1 MKIYLTEYIHEK
13 AYNKLNEYF
22 EIVDNPKVCDGVITR
37 NITIDKEWMDNAPN
51 LKIIAIHGTGTDSV
65 DLNEATKRGI
75 VYFNVPNENSL
86 SVAELNVALMLD
98 ISRNINKGIN
108 HTLDGNP
115 ELAPRYLSGYE
126 ISNKT
131 VGFIGLGVIAQ
142 KTAEIL
148 YKGFNMHILGWSRS
162 KKNIEY
168 IKEVEL
174 DELLASSDYVVLG
187 LSLNNETRYILDY
200 DKLSKMKKDSFL
212 INTARG
218 ALVKVEDLIK
228 ILSENRILGYAA
240 DVFEVEPIH
249 NSNPLLKHN
258 VIALPHIGANT
269 DEALYRVGIKC
280 VNKLIKYFNL

>member
-13 AYNKLNEYF
+13 AYDKLNEYF
-22 EIVDNPKVCDGVITR
+22 EIVDDPKVCDGVITR
-37 NITIDKEWMDNAPN
+37 NITINKEWMDNAPN

-65 DLNEATKRGI
+65 DLKEAEKRGI

-98 ISRNINKGIN
+98 VSRNINKGIN
-108 HTLDGNP
+108 HTLAGNP

-148 YKGFNMHILGWSRS
+148 YEGFNMNILGWSRS

-174 DELLASSDYVVLG
+174 DELLASSDYVILG

-200 DKLSKMKKDSFL
+200 DKLSMMKKECFL

-218 ALVKVEDLIK
+218 ALIKTEDLIK
-228 ILSENRILGYAA
+228 VLEEKKIKGYAA
-240 DVFEVEPIH
+240 DVFEIEPIDE
-249 NSNPLLKHN
+249 NNPLLKKN

-280 VNKLIKYFNL
+280 VNNLIKYFNL